1 MSSSA
6 VSICR
11 LARERGLVSRWDGAP
26 ELGLVL
32 VTGPDSVTFL
42 QDRLTSDVKALA
54 PGQGQLSAKL
64 TGRGEL
70 VGYFSLH
77 RLPDL
82 GQPFPSF
89 FLLAPGADL
98 GFLRDDLAST
108 LIGEEVL
115 LEDVSTQF
123 EAVLVQG
130 PGAVPF
136 VDRVVGPA
144 LPKEIPD
151 YSLQVPECSRAG
163 DGDAGRPTDLL
174 VLSRSFTGDP
184 GRLLLWNAGSSGG
197 DFAGWLLGAAQKEGL
212 ALLDTKPD
220 SLTAWRWLTVEAGWP
235 AGGRDMEP
243 GKVVLPRTGLEHQV
257 VSSTKGCF
265 PGQEVVARI
274 RTYGSVPTALRG
286 LVFSEGELSLLP
298 DLPRPG
304 NDLSI
309 AGKKIGSWGTAAWS
323 VTLDRCVALAFI
335 DRNHRTPGTL
345 LEVETGGG
353 PTTGEVVLLPFF
365 RAGDV
370 LGKARHLHEHA
381 IHMFSG
387 GRDEEAVV
395 LLEEALRLD
404 PGLQDAYEALGV
416 ILGRTERYIQAIEIF
431 RRLEEVAPDEPMV
444 HTNLSLFYMKIGDKE
459 EAERQQAQATLK
471 RFAGASDPVEAE
483 ALEKAAAAARRDEAR
498 RKIEMFS
505 AVLEI
510 DPEDSLALMGMG
522 NALVDLQ
529 EYAQASGYLMNALR
543 LQGDNSAVYA
553 AYGKVLESLDKPDDA
568 ADVYRRGVVV
578 ASRRGD
584 LMPLKDMEHR
594 LLMLG
599 V

>member
-1 MSSSA
+1 MSADA
-6 VSICR
+6 VGLCR
-11 LARERGLVSRWDGAP
+11 RARERGLVSRWDGAP

-32 VTGPDSVTFL
+32 VTGPDSAAFL
-42 QDRLTSDVKALA
+42 QARLTSDVAALT

-89 FLLAPGADL
+89 FLLAPRSDL
-98 GFLRDDLAST
+98 EYLRDDLAST

-130 PGAVPF
+130 PGVIPF
-136 VDRVVGPA
+136 VDGVVGNSQPVE
-144 LPKEIPD
+144 LQE
-151 YSLQVPECSRAG
+151 YSLQVPVSPRADEG
-163 DGDAGRPTDLL
+163 NGGRPADLL

-184 GRLLLWNAGSSGG
+184 GRLLLWSAGSADG
-197 DFAGWLLGAAQKEGL
+197 DFADRLLRVARKEGM
-212 ALLDTKPD
+212 ALLDTEPD

-235 AGGRDMEP
+235 AGGRDLEP
-243 GKVVLPRTGLEHQV
+243 GKVLLPRTGLEQQV
-257 VSSTKGCF
+257 VSSSKGCF

-286 LVFSEGELSLLP
+286 LVFSGGDFSLP
-298 DLPRPG
+298 SDIPPPGQDLVF
-304 NDLSI
+304 
-309 AGKKIGSWGTAAWS
+309 AGKKIGTWGTAAWS
-323 VTLDRCVALAFI
+323 VTMDRCVALAFI

-345 LEVETGGG
+345 LDMQTDGG
-353 PTTGEVVLLPFF
+353 PVTAEVVLPPFF
-365 RAGDV
+365 RAGDARE
-370 LGKARHLHEHA
+370 KARHLHEHA
-381 IHMFSG
+381 IHLFSG

-416 ILGRTERYIQAIEIF
+416 ILGRAERYIQAIDIF
-431 RRLEEVAPDEPMV
+431 RRLEEVAPNEPMV
-444 HTNLSLFYMKIGDKE
+444 HTNLSLFYMKIGDRD
-459 EAERQQAQATLK
+459 EAERQKAQATLK
-471 RFAGASDPVEAE
+471 RFAEAGDPIEAR
-483 ALEKAAAAARRDEAR
+483 ALEEAATAARRDEAR

-510 DPEDSLALMGMG
+510 DPEDPLALMGMG
-522 NALVDLQ
+522 NALADLQ
-529 EYAQASGYLMNALR
+529 DYGRAAECLGNALR
-543 LQGDNSAVYA
+543 VQGDNSAVYA
-553 AYGKVLESLDKPDDA
+553 AYGKVLESLDKPADA

-594 LLMLG
+594 LLMLD